1 LYLIFENV
9 VVMMYNVIC
18 SQQGFVCSVD
28 MITSPERD
36 MYVTWDMQK
45 KGC

>member
-1 LYLIFENV
+1 MLYA
-9 VVMMYNVIC
+9 

-45 KGC
+45 KVADAYGL